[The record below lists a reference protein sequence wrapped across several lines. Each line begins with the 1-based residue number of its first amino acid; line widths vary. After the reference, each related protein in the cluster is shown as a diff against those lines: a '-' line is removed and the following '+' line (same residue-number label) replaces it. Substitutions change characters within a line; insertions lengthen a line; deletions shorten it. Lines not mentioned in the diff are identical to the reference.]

1 VGLWGSALLFA
12 SGLPLAAA
20 TPNCIIVEY
29 SLGFNPMLHE
39 LAVEPPIV
47 RD

>member
-1 VGLWGSALLFA
+1 M
-12 SGLPLAAA
+12 
-20 TPNCIIVEY
+20 EY

-47 RD
+47 RDGHMSIA